1 MLLAN
6 LWFDEMYR
14 IRWPTQLDYIIHY
27 TKWREQERQQ
37 KLPFGTRFFV
47 NEFDRIQDQLSFTA
61 TVVAVLQER
70 LEKMEE
76 SMFALKKNVFIQH
89 ALP

>member
-14 IRWPTQLDYIIHY
+14 ICWPTQLDYIIHY
-27 TKWREQERQQ
+27 TMWHEQERQQ